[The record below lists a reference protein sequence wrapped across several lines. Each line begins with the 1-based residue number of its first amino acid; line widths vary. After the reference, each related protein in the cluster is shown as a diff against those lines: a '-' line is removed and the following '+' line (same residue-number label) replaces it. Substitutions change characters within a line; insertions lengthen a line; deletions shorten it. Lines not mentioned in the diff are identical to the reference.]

1 MPQNG
6 HFFGGSVFSTCL
18 LPSAI
23 FLFDGEGAL
32 EASPQLLLL
41 LYIIGSDAEREI
53 HWIQK
58 ASIASSLLAISKT
71 SIEMFVSESYY
82 GVVYGGRNPSDQM
95 YYSEPGKSSEILDV
109 VKNTKQCID
118 I

>member
-18 LPSAI
+18 LLSAI
-23 FLFDGEGAL
+23 FLFGEGAL

-41 LYIIGSDAEREI
+41 IILSDAEREI

-71 SIEMFVSESYY
+71 SIEVFVSESYY
-82 GVVYGGRNPSDQM
+82 GVVYGGRNPSDV
-95 YYSEPGKSSEILDV
+95 LL
-109 VKNTKQCID
+109 
-118 I
+118 